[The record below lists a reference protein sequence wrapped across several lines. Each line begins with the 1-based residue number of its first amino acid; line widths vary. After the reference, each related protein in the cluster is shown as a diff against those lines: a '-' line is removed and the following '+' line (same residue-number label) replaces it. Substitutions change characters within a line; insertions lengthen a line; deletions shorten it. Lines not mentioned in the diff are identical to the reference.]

1 LTAIGET
8 RLPHTDPGEVARG
21 GEREASG
28 GQTYRERRP
37 VRALADVLATV
48 WVQQVAADAAPY
60 VHRTIPHGSVEVS
73 VEIGS
78 RLQVIGPQTGPTVGT
93 LAPGAAMV
101 GVRFHPGVAPA
112 VLRVPACELVDRL
125 VAGDELWGRR
135 AVELGEAIAA
145 APSLEHATVI
155 VEQAVFDLLADAAR
169 PDPIVVEAVRQLL
182 PWGAADVGSLT
193 SSLYLSERQLRRRL
207 VSAIGLAP
215 KVLHRML
222 RFQGFLALA
231 HTRQPYDPDLAS
243 LAADTGYAD
252 QPHLTR
258 ESLRLSGLTPRAL
271 LREAEE
277 SCVGIHDHAASRMP
291 LLRRHAARA

>member
-1 LTAIGET
+1 VKPRA
-8 RLPHTDPGEVARG
+8 ARP
-21 GEREASG
+21 
-28 GQTYRERRP
+28 YRERRP

-48 WVQQVAADAAPY
+48 WIQQVAADAAPY

-78 RLQVIGPQTGPTVGT
+78 RLQVIGLQTGPTVGT

-182 PWGAADVGSLT
+182 PWARRMSAHS
-193 SSLYLSERQLRRRL
+193 RRRCTCP
-207 VSAIGLAP
+207 SASSGAGSCP
-215 KVLHRML
+215 RSAS
-222 RFQGFLALA
+222 RPRSYTGCCAS
-231 HTRQPYDPDLAS
+231 RAS
-243 LAADTGYAD
+243 LRW
-252 QPHLTR
+252 PTR
-258 ESLRLSGLTPRAL
+258 VSRTTRIWRPWRRTRAM
-271 LREAEE
+271 R
-277 SCVGIHDHAASRMP
+277 ISRI
-291 LLRRHAARA
+291 